1 MGKGRNRKPFID
13 KSKATTYNLLY
24 RASEVAVEGEDVGPE
39 RELVEASRGVGI
51 GRPDA
56 EAAADAGSGGRLL
69 PHHPAI
75 MFQVGRD
82 PSGPH
87 RDIQQRIMPTHAS
100 GPALQTLPS
109 KAAQG
114 TADQADARCLGPTA

>member
-56 EAAADAGSGGRLL
+56 EAAADAGSDGRLP
-69 PHHPAI
+69 PHHPAM
-75 MFQVGRD
+75 MFQVGQA
-82 PSGPH
+82 PTCPH
-87 RDIQQRIMPTHAS
+87 PEFS
-100 GPALQTLPS
+100 VLP
-109 KAAQG
+109 
-114 TADQADARCLGPTA
+114 

>member
-24 RASEVAVEGEDVGPE
+24 RASEVTVEGEDASPE

-56 EAAADAGSGGRLL
+56 EAAAAANADGGGRY
-69 PHHPAI
+69 PPNHPLS
-75 MFQVGRD
+75 MFQVFYCSIATSRACCTIGRVCNICQNYSSAEQHPNLLTRAAAYEFAD
-82 PSGPH
+82 PG
-87 RDIQQRIMPTHAS
+87 
-100 GPALQTLPS
+100 
-109 KAAQG
+109 
-114 TADQADARCLGPTA
+114 C